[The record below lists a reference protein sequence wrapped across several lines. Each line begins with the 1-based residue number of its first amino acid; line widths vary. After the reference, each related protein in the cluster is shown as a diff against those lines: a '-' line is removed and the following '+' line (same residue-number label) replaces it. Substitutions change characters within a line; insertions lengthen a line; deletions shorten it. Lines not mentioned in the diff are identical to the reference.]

1 MGSFVFRKQPVK
13 GLYLLYQLIS
23 TLLVRI
29 PLWVILAIPR
39 QVVEVEVSAHD
50 WPDDSFPQGHCAQG
64 NHGTSYV

>member
-29 PLWVILAIPR
+29 PLWVVLAVPR
-39 QVVEVEVSAHD
+39 QVELELVSARD
-50 WPDDSFPQGHCAQG
+50 QSLA
-64 NHGTSYV
+64 